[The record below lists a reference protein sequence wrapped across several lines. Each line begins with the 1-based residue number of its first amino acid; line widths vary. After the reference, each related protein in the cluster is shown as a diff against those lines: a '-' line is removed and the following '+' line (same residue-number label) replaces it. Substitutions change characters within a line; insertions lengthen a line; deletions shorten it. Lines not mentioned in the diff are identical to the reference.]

1 MIAAFLLSTNRAE
14 DWKDPQRINPHLWSS
29 LLATAKQADVHQKTS
44 CAGTGDYPGLREALR
59 VATRDLH
66 DRVDAAYARFDL
78 TDRDDYGAF
87 LSAHARVLPGVEAA
101 LDGAAVYPAFKPRSA
116 LLGRDLAALNIPMP
130 PLPALTKVQ
139 DDAARWGMLYVL
151 EGSRLGGAMLARRIP
166 DDLPAAYLG
175 AVHDRGGWRAFQRAL
190 DAAGYAAVT
199 VLDQAWTDRAVEAAK
214 QLFNAFALA
223 AQPQVSGR
231 QCSGTPV

>member
-1 MIAAFLLSTNRAE
+1 MIAAFLSSTDRVE
-14 DWKDPQRINPHLWSS
+14 DGKDPQRINPHLWSTPP
-29 LLATAKQADVHQKTS
+29 AAAKQADVHQKTS
-44 CAGTGDYPGLREALR
+44 CTGTGARAGLRETLR

-66 DRVDAAYARFDL
+66 DLVDAAYARFDL

-101 LDGAAVYPAFKPRSA
+101 LDGAPVYPAFEPRSA
-116 LLGRDLAALNIPMP
+116 LLGLDLAALNISMP

-151 EGSRLGGAMLARRIP
+151 EGSRLGGAMLARRIA
-166 DDLPAAYLG
+166 DGLPAAYLG

-190 DAAGYAAVT
+190 DAAGAAQ
-199 VLDQAWTDRAVEAAK
+199 DQAWTDRAVEAAR

-223 AQPQVSGR
+223 AQPHVAGP
-231 QCSGTPV
+231 QCSGTPA

>member
-1 MIAAFLLSTNRAE
+1 MIAAFLSSTHRAE
-14 DWKDPQRINPHLWSS
+14 SWKDPQRINPHLWSS

-66 DRVDAAYARFDL
+66 DLVDAAYARFDL

-101 LDGAAVYPAFKPRSA
+101 MDGAAAYPAFKPRSA
-116 LLGRDLAALNIPMP
+116 LLAFDLAALNISMP

-166 DDLPAAYLG
+166 DGLPAAYLG

-190 DAAGYAAVT
+190 DAAGDAAGAAQ
-199 VLDQAWTDRAVEAAK
+199 DQRWTDRAVEAAR

-223 AQPQVSGR
+223 AQPHGAGP
-231 QCSGTPV
+231 QCLGTPA